1 MSEQGVFLVTGGSRG
16 IGAATAVLAARRGY
30 SVAIFFRERAD
41 AAEKVVAE
49 VTAAG
54 ARALAVQADVADEA
68 SLMQGFAAVD
78 KFGKLAVLV
87 NNAGI
92 SGGVSRVEDLTSA
105 TIEAVCR
112 VNIVGAFLASREAV
126 RRMSTRRGGSGGAIV
141 NVSSGASVLGTPN
154 TWIHYAATKGA
165 MDTLTIGLSKEVAAE
180 GIRVNAVRPGII
192 TTEIHSVRAP
202 GQLEQ
207 MKKAIP
213 MGRFGASEEIADVIL
228 WLASAESSYVTGAL
242 LDARGG
248 L

>member
-1 MSEQGVFLVTGGSRG
+1 
-16 IGAATAVLAARRGY
+16 
-30 SVAIFFRERAD
+30 
-41 AAEKVVAE
+41 
-49 VTAAG
+49 
-54 ARALAVQADVADEA
+54 
-68 SLMQGFAAVD
+68 
-78 KFGKLAVLV
+78 
-87 NNAGI
+87 
-92 SGGVSRVEDLTSA
+92 
-105 TIEAVCR
+105 
-112 VNIVGAFLASREAV
+112 
-126 RRMSTRRGGSGGAIV
+126 MSTRRGGSGGAIV